1 MMKRTAFSDWARASG
16 FHGRALVKAGA
27 SVGLRPHQVRT
38 RTQGIVA
45 QSEIE
50 LRGLTAAYLGLP
62 PWAPGLADVLDEEAR
77 AAVTVARHALAR
89 CLARYLVRI
98 AAPPPDTAD
107 APIGATPDTP
117 DATDAPAPAR
127 REPAG
132 GLEAAL
138 ERMRAT
144 APAPAVKPHKR
155 RRRAPK

>member
-1 MMKRTAFSDWARASG
+1 MRKRTAFSDWARASG

-38 RTQGIVA
+38 RTQGIIA
-45 QSEIE
+45 QSEVE

-62 PWAPGLADVLDEEAR
+62 PWAPGLADALDEEAR

-89 CLARYLVRI
+89 CLARI
-98 AAPPPDTAD
+98 AAPPPDTTD
-107 APIGATPDTP
+107 APSGAAPDTP
-117 DATDAPAPAR
+117 DAADAPAPAR

-144 APAPAVKPHKR
+144 APAPAGKPRKR